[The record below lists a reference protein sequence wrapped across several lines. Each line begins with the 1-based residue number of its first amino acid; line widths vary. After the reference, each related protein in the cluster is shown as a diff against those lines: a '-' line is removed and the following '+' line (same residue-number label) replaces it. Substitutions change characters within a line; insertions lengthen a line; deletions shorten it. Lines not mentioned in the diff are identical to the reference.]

1 MSNTHWIL
9 RPLKALFLPEIGKMS
24 QQFEQASKLLSP
36 VLKARLSGDVTGTK
50 DLMQWI
56 IDNYPEQSSNLTLHT
71 RLQLEA
77 VQAAT
82 YNLAFQVS
90 IQIVHILKQG
100 VG

>member
-1 MSNTHWIL
+1 ML
-9 RPLKALFLPEIGKMS
+9 RPFKALFLPEIGKMS
-24 QQFEQASKLLSP
+24 QQFKQASKLLSP
-36 VLKARLSGDVTGTK
+36 VLNARLLGDAPGTK

-56 IDNYPEQSSNLTLHT
+56 IDNYPGQSNSLTLHT

-90 IQIVHILKQG
+90 VQMVHILKQG
-100 VG
+100 VS